1 MDFFIP
7 FITGV
12 FLGTLGGF
20 FLAALVTANAK
31 DEEEPS
37 GVDDVL
43 DEITERSKDR

>member
-1 MDFFIP
+1 MEIIKCPKCKCDVEIN
-7 FITGV
+7 I
-12 FLGTLGGF
+12 
-20 FLAALVTANAK
+20 ANAK